1 MDYFLSDRQ
10 KAIRELAQK
19 IAVEKIKPVRAKYD
33 ESSEFPREVLTEFA
47 KAHLSGIFIPEKY
60 GGAGDGCLGLCLAI
74 EQIARICAGICT
86 TYAATALGSMPIL
99 VAGSEKQKE
108 KYLPAIASGS
118 ALAAFGL
125 TEANAG
131 SDAGAIET
139 TAVSDGDDYV
149 LNGRKQWIT
158 NAGEADIYTVFA
170 MTDKSRGSRGATAII
185 VEKDTPGMSFGRT
198 ENKMGIRA
206 SLQREVFFEDCRV
219 PKENVLGREGMG
231 FVIAMKTLDSTRPG
245 IGAQAVGLAQGAF
258 DEAISYARGRR
269 QFGESITSFQA
280 IQHMLADM
288 ATQIE
293 AARALVYATARM
305 IDAGSPNVGKESAMA
320 KLFASDMA
328 MRVTTD
334 AVQIMGGYGY
344 MKDYPVEKMMR
355 DAKITQIYE
364 GTNQIQR
371 NIIARHLI
379 KENAAGV

>member
-1 MDYFLSDRQ
+1 MDYFLTEKQ
-10 KAIRELAQK
+10 TAICELARK
-19 IAVEKIKPVRAKYD
+19 IAVEKIRPVRARLD
-33 ESSEFPREVLTEFA
+33 EASDFPREILDELA
-47 KAHLSGIFIPEKY
+47 RANLSGIFLPEQY

-74 EQIARICAGICT
+74 EEIARVCAGVCT
-86 TYAATALGSMPIL
+86 SYAATALGSFPIL
-99 VAGSEKQKE
+99 LAGTDEQKE
-108 KYLPAIASGS
+108 KYLPAVASGE

-125 TEANAG
+125 TEAGAG

-139 TAVSDGDDYV
+139 IAVSDGDFYV

-158 NAGEADIYTVFA
+158 NAGEAQIYTIFA

-185 VEKDTPGMSFGRT
+185 VEKDTPGMTFGRK

-206 SLQREVFFEDCRV
+206 SLQREIFFEDCRV

-231 FVIAMKTLDSTRPG
+231 FIVAMKTLDNTRPG
-245 IGAQAVGLAQGAF
+245 IAAQAVGLAQGAF
-258 DEAISYARGRR
+258 DEAIAYARERR
-269 QFGESITSFQA
+269 QFGSPITSFQA

-288 ATQIE
+288 ATHIE

-305 IDAGSPNVGKESAMA
+305 IDAGITGVSKESAMA
-320 KLFASDMA
+320 KVFASDMA

-344 MKDYPVEKMMR
+344 MKEYPLEKMMR
-355 DAKITQIYE
+355 DAKILQIYE

-379 KENAAGV
+379 KESAAGS

>member
-1 MDYFLSDRQ
+1 MDYFLTEKQ
-10 KAIRELAQK
+10 KGICDLTRK
-19 IAVEKIKPVRAKYD
+19 ICVEKIRPVRARLD
-33 ESSEFPREVLTEFA
+33 EASEFPREILDELA
-47 KAHLSGIFIPEKY
+47 QAHLCGIFLPEQY
-60 GGAGDGCLGLCLAI
+60 GGTGDGCLGLCLAI
-74 EQIARICAGICT
+74 EEIARVCAGVCT
-86 TYAATALGSMPIL
+86 SYAATALGSIPIL
-99 VAGSEKQKE
+99 LAGTDEQKE
-108 KYLPAIASGS
+108 KYLPAVASGK

-139 TAVSDGDDYV
+139 TAISDGDFYV

-158 NAGEADIYTVFA
+158 NAGEAHLYTIFA

-185 VEKDTPGMSFGRT
+185 VEKDTPGMTFGRK

-206 SLQREVFFEDCRV
+206 SLQREIFFEDCRV

-231 FVIAMKTLDSTRPG
+231 FVVAMRTLDNTRPG
-245 IGAQAVGLAQGAF
+245 IGAQSVGLAQGAF
-258 DEAISYARGRR
+258 DEAIAYARERR
-269 QFGESITSFQA
+269 QFGNPITSFQA

-293 AARALVYATARM
+293 ASRALVYATARM
-305 IDAGSPNVGKESAMA
+305 IDGGIRNVSKESAMA
-320 KLFASDMA
+320 KVFASDMA

-344 MKDYPVEKMMR
+344 MKEYPVEKMMR
-355 DAKITQIYE
+355 DAKIMQIYE

-379 KENAAGV
+379 KESAAGS

>member
-1 MDYFLSDRQ
+1 MDYFLDDIQ
-10 KAIRELAQK
+10 KAICDRARE
-19 IAVEKIKPVRAKYD
+19 IAVEKIRPVRTLLD
-33 ESSEFPREVLTEFA
+33 EESGFPREILDELA
-47 KAHLSGIFIPEKY
+47 KANLSGLFIPEKY
-60 GGAGDGCLGLCLAI
+60 GGTGTGCLGLCLAI
-74 EQIARICAGICT
+74 EEIARVCAGVCT
-86 TYAATALGSMPIL
+86 TFAATALGAMPIL
-99 VAGSEKQKE
+99 LAGTEEQRE
-108 KYLPAIASGS
+108 KYLPAVASGDM
-118 ALAAFGL
+118 LAAFGL

-139 TAVSDGDDYV
+139 TAVADGDFYV

-158 NAGEADIYTVFA
+158 NAGEAGVYTIFA
-170 MTDKSRGSRGATAII
+170 MTDKSRGSRGATAIL
-185 VEKDTPGMSFGRT
+185 VEKDTPGMTFGRK

-206 SLQREVFFEDCRV
+206 SLQREIFFEECRV
-219 PKENVLGREGMG
+219 PKENVIGREGMG
-231 FVIAMKTLDSTRPG
+231 FVVAMKTLDTTRPG

-258 DEAISYARGRR
+258 DEAIAYARDRK
-269 QFGESITSFQA
+269 QFGKSITSFQA

-293 AARALVYATARM
+293 AARALVIATARM
-305 IDAGSPNVGKESAMA
+305 IDAGSANVSKESAMA
-320 KLFASDMA
+320 KVFASDMA

-344 MKDYPVEKMMR
+344 MKEYPVEKMMR

-379 KENAAGV
+379 KESASG